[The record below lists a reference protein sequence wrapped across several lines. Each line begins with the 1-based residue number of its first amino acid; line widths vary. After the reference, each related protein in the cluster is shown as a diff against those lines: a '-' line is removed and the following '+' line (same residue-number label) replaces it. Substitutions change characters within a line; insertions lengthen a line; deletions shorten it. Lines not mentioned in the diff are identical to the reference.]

1 MTAYKPIDAYN
12 GALTPVLHL
21 LDYSESQMLDAVRV
35 AKVFTSGMREILNDL
50 TYDEAVFNELLAKL
64 DDDYDEVVEEYKQ
77 LKSYASQKVITEV
90 DRLLTELAKLQE
102 EVSVKMA
109 NERYAS

>member
-1 MTAYKPIDAYN
+1 MTAYKPLDAYS
-12 GALTPVLHL
+12 GALIPVLHL

-50 TYDEAVFNELLAKL
+50 TYDEAVFDELLAKL
-64 DDDYDEVVEEYKQ
+64 DDDYDEVVKEYDQ
-77 LKSYASQKVITEV
+77 LKTYASQNVVVEV
-90 DRLLTELAKLQE
+90 DKLLTELAKLQE
-102 EVSVKMA
+102 EVSVRMA